1 MPPMLP
7 MGGEQDPRLSGVGGI
22 GGVQNGPQKPGDP
35 QFHNVGGLGGQ
46 QGPGNAGG
54 PAPVEGGRNVE
65 GIGGIHSG
73 LPLDNIRDLDD
84 VSDDAMAM
92 AGGFNG
98 MPPRVAS
105 LDDFPGMQE
114 NDRLQQPGIG
124 GPQHIPGIGGSQGPQ
139 QMPGIGGP
147 QGPQQ
152 MPGIGGQQGPQHI
165 PGIGGPQGPQQM
177 PGIGGP
183 QGPQKPGDPQ
193 FPGVQGIGNA
203 QQPGLQGIPQQGQ
216 PVEINSVGIPQ
227 IQAR

>member
-1 MPPMLP
+1 MPPMPP

-124 GPQHIPGIGGSQGPQ
+124 GPQHIPGIGG
-139 QMPGIGGP
+139 
-147 QGPQQ
+147 
-152 MPGIGGQQGPQHI
+152 
-165 PGIGGPQGPQQM
+165 PQGPQQM

>member
-1 MPPMLP
+1 MPPMPP

-147 QGPQQ
+147 QGPQ
-152 MPGIGGQQGPQHI
+152 
-165 PGIGGPQGPQQM
+165 
-177 PGIGGP
+177 
-183 QGPQKPGDPQ
+183 KPGDPQ

>member
-1 MPPMLP
+1 MPPMPPMPP

-35 QFHNVGGLGGQ
+35 QFHNVGDLGGQ

-139 QMPGIGGP
+139 P
-147 QGPQQ
+147 
-152 MPGIGGQQGPQHI
+152 
-165 PGIGGPQGPQQM
+165 M

-193 FPGVQGIGNA
+193 LPGVQGIGNA

>member
-84 VSDDAMAM
+84 VSDDAMTLPLSSRILTLYV
-92 AGGFNG
+92 GFSFH
-98 MPPRVAS
+98 AALAKDS
-105 LDDFPGMQE
+105 LYLPISSG
-114 NDRLQQPGIG
+114 R
-124 GPQHIPGIGGSQGPQ
+124 
-139 QMPGIGGP
+139 
-147 QGPQQ
+147 
-152 MPGIGGQQGPQHI
+152 
-165 PGIGGPQGPQQM
+165 
-177 PGIGGP
+177 
-183 QGPQKPGDPQ
+183 
-193 FPGVQGIGNA
+193 
-203 QQPGLQGIPQQGQ
+203 
-216 PVEINSVGIPQ
+216 
-227 IQAR
+227 R

>member
-147 QGPQQ
+147 QGPQ
-152 MPGIGGQQGPQHI
+152 
-165 PGIGGPQGPQQM
+165 
-177 PGIGGP
+177 
-183 QGPQKPGDPQ
+183 KPGDPQ